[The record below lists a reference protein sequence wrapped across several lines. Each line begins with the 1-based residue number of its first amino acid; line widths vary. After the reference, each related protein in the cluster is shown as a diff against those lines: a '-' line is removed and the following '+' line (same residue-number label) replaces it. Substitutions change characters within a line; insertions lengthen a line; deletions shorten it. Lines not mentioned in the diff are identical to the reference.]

1 MQKASAGVIQGLAEQ
16 INEGKKILS
25 LSKEDYAVYVKDRE
39 EWYKRNGGEL
49 NITCCGF
56 KVKEIK

>member
-25 LSKEDYAVYVKDRE
+25 LSKEDYAVYVKDRVD
-39 EWYKRNGGEL
+39 WAKRNDREL
-49 NITCCGF
+49 SITCCGL
-56 KVKEIK
+56 KVKELG